1 MLALKGQVM
10 SITHNTAKAI
20 VKVLPATL
28 IVPLTLNTMPT
39 AFQRVRGANLT
50 QTTVLDAVY
59 PEVSD
64 TGQRNDEFTLTGQFL
79 RDTADA
85 DILFMEELLA
95 SGALVE
101 FEYQAVNYI
110 GTPDSK
116 TFVGRMV
123 SFDYSR
129 EGGQHGQTP
138 YSASFIREAG
148 LGA

>member
-1 MLALKGQVM
+1 
-10 SITHNTAKAI
+10 
-20 VKVLPATL
+20 
-28 IVPLTLNTMPT
+28 MPSG
-39 AFQRVRGANLT
+39 FNRIRVASLT
-50 QTTVLDAVY
+50 QTSVLDAVY
-59 PEVSD
+59 PEVTDS
-64 TGQRNDEFTLTGQFL
+64 GQRNDEFTLTGKFL

-101 FEYQAVNYI
+101 FEWQSVNYQ

-116 TFVGRMV
+116 TFVGRML

-129 EGGQHGQTP
+129 EGGDHGQTP
-138 YSASFIREAG
+138 YSASFNREAG